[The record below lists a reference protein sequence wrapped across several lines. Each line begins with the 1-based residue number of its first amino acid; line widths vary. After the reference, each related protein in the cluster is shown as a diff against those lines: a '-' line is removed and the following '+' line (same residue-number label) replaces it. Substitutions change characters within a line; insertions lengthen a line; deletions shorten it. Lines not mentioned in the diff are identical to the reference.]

1 VPQLALVVAILAVS
15 TSAPLVYWAAPAPPL
30 TVAAFRVCLAA
41 VLLSIVSGP
50 RLLKAFGDLD
60 GRDRWLVAASGILLG
75 AHFGVWISSLYL
87 TSTAASVALVATQP
101 IFAGLFGWLLLHEG
115 VSRREIGGI
124 AIAAVGCAVLASGDF
139 GGDRD
144 GALLGDMLAVL
155 GATTAAGY
163 FVLGRRL
170 RASLPLIPY
179 LAMVNLVAGL
189 VLLAA
194 AFAFDSP
201 FTGFEPKVYLAL
213 VLCAVIPSIVGH
225 TLLNWSVRRLPVHLV
240 SLAILGEPIGA
251 SLLTWYS
258 FGETPPIHAAVGGG
272 VILLGIAFG
281 FVKRAD

>member
-15 TSAPLVYWAAPAPPL
+15 TAAPLVHMASAAPPL
-30 TVAAFRVCLAA
+30 TVAAVRVCLAA

-50 RLLKAFGDLD
+50 RLVKAFGDLD
-60 GRDRWLVAASGILLG
+60 RRDRWLVAASGLLLG

-101 IFAGLFGWLLLHEG
+101 IFAGLFGWLLLREG

-179 LAMVNLVAGL
+179 LAMVNIVAGL
-189 VLLAA
+189 VLRR
-194 AFAFDSP
+194 AFGP
-201 FTGFEPKVYLAL
+201 LTAL
-213 VLCAVIPSIVGH
+213 VAM
-225 TLLNWSVRRLPVHLV
+225 LLMALDPAL
-240 SLAILGEPIGA
+240 
-251 SLLTWYS
+251 
-258 FGETPPIHAAVGGG
+258 
-272 VILLGIAFG
+272 ILLGRVALAEGILLAASLAEMREIQLFFVGRPGRALIHDRDRAHTHIGEFLDPLTFIGFGRVDIAFRVG
-281 FVKRAD
+281 